1 MASRT
6 PNSGGSTLEKLR
18 LPMAALGVFCILGG
32 LGAWLVEGQFLLLQR
47 ILIATGVLLIGI
59 YVALDPEDVWAK
71 LTGRG
76 ALASGNTIV
85 IAVAALAIL
94 GFVNVLGARYQ
105 QKLDLTSNQ
114 QFTLSDQSIRLAQN
128 VPEPVKVTAFLGS
141 SDSRRQ
147 DFVTLLND
155 YSARSGGKITS
166 EFIDPE
172 LQPGVAR
179 AAGYS
184 PSSTVVY
191 QMGEKRQDSTGTT
204 ERDVATALV
213 KLLTTQ
219 KKLYFTT
226 GHGER
231 RLDGFEQADYSQI
244 KSALERDNFVSEPLS
259 LMATRAVPDDAAAVV
274 IAGPTNPFL
283 NEEKDALRAYLD
295 NGGKLIMLVGP
306 SLPNQPNNTDI
317 GELLSKWNVDFTK
330 KLVIEQPSMS
340 IQGDPLLPAADRY
353 ANHPS
358 TQDLRLFTFFPTS
371 SSISVPPQGESTAT
385 VTPIVQTTDRSFATS
400 DVQAVQQRGTLEPG
414 ADDIRGPLPLVV
426 ALEQPLGTGTSTDP
440 NQPQR
445 STRVYLFGS
454 PDFVA
459 NGYVNLPSGNT
470 DLFLNAINWVAEE
483 TDLVSIRPPATESR
497 QLLLTGVQQRLA
509 QLTGALFL
517 PLAVLA
523 LGFAV
528 WWARR

>member
-1 MASRT
+1 
-6 PNSGGSTLEKLR
+6 
-18 LPMAALGVFCILGG
+18 
-32 LGAWLVEGQFLLLQR
+32 
-47 ILIATGVLLIGI
+47 
-59 YVALDPEDVWAK
+59 
-71 LTGRG
+71 
-76 ALASGNTIV
+76 
-85 IAVAALAIL
+85 
-94 GFVNVLGARYQ
+94 
-105 QKLDLTSNQ
+105 
-114 QFTLSDQSIRLAQN
+114 
-128 VPEPVKVTAFLGS
+128 
-141 SDSRRQ
+141 
-147 DFVTLLND
+147 
-155 YSARSGGKITS
+155 
-166 EFIDPE
+166 
-172 LQPGVAR
+172 
-179 AAGYS
+179 
-184 PSSTVVY
+184 
-191 QMGEKRQDSTGTT
+191 MGEKKQNSNRHDRARCQPPRWSNS
-204 ERDVATALV
+204 
-213 KLLTTQ
+213 LTTQ

-244 KSALERDNFVSEPLS
+244 KASLERDNFVSEPLS

-283 NEEKDALRAYLD
+283 TEEKDALRAYLD

-371 SSISVPPQGESTAT
+371 SSITVPPQGESTAT

-414 ADDIRGPLPLVV
+414 PGDIRGPLPIVV
-426 ALEQPLGTGTSTDP
+426 ALEQPLGTATDP

-470 DLFLNAINWVAEE
+470 DLFLNAANWVAEE
-483 TDLVSIRPPATESR
+483 NDLVSIRPPATESR
-497 QLLLTGVQQRLA
+497 TLLLTGVQQRLA

-528 WWARR
+528 WWSRR